1 MAEREMATKYQREG
15 SWNLEGWMGRRQSEE
30 KVVRIGSAGV

>member
-15 SWNLEGWMGRRQSEE
+15 SWNLEGWMGRRQWEE